1 MYKIREAAKLL
12 NVKTID
18 IHKKLISLKKELAP
32 HIHKKNGITTID
44 QEGIDIISLSFA
56 GVKTDTNIYA
66 SNVEKHDN
74 VDAVSSVV
82 EENSE
87 HKTFEHNDE
96 LKDED
101 VLHGKNEKSIVDESD
116 LNSIKADINFKKN
129 QLNSLNQK
137 IVSELERTANYTREL
152 NDLHNRIRSHLN

>member
-12 NVKTID
+12 NVNTID
-18 IHKKLISLKKELAP
+18 IHKKLISLKKELAD
-32 HIHKKNGITTID
+32 HVHKKNGITTID

-56 GVKTDTNIYA
+56 GVKTDKKTA
-66 SNVEKHDN
+66 VNVLEKFEQKEGIVNEIVVDN
-74 VDAVSSVV
+74 TSQEIV
-82 EENSE
+82 
-87 HKTFEHNDE
+87 HKEE
-96 LKDED
+96 LKDELIHGNNEQI
-101 VLHGKNEKSIVDESD
+101 VLDESD

-152 NDLHNRIRSHLN
+152 NDLHNRIKNHLR